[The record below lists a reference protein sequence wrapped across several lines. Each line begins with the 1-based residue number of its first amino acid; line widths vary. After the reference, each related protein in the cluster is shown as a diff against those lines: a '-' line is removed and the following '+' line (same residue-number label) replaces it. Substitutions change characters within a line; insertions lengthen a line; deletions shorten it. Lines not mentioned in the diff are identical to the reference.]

1 MKVAIYGKYYLNST
15 EPIINDIFMFF
26 NNNGVEMI
34 IEAAFLKILHEKKI
48 IQKEYKTFT
57 SHKELDSSFDML
69 ISIGGD
75 GSILRAA
82 DLVRN
87 SGVPILG
94 INAGRLGFLATVQ
107 KENIAEFMQFIINKK
122 YTISK
127 RTLLS
132 LSCTPSNT
140 AVEEINFAMNEIS
153 VSRKDTTSMITIET
167 YLNKEFLNSYWAD
180 GLIIATPTG
189 STGYS
194 MSCGGPIL
202 TPDVKGLVIT
212 PIAPHNLN
220 ARPLVIPDETEIRLK
235 VSGREK
241 NYLVSLDSRI
251 TSVKNETILIIKKTP
266 FQINMVE
273 INRGDN
279 YYICIQFLFKNVQT
293 FPSFIFS
300 TYYGNERTNSRVWHI
315 SWRK

>member
-15 EPIINDIFMFF
+15 EPIINDIFVFF
-26 NNNGVEMI
+26 NNKNVEMV
-34 IEAAFLKILHEKKI
+34 IESKFLKILHEKKI
-48 IQKEYKTFT
+48 IQNQYKTFS
-57 SHKELDSSFDML
+57 SHTELDRSFDML

-75 GSILRAA
+75 GTILRAA
-82 DLVRN
+82 ALVRN

-107 KENIAEFMQFIINKK
+107 KENIDEFLQFIIEKK

-127 RTLLS
+127 RTLVS
-132 LSCTPSNT
+132 LTCNPSNE
-140 AVEEINFAMNEIS
+140 AIKEINFGMNEIS

-167 YLNKEFLNSYWAD
+167 YLNGEFLNSYWAD

-202 TPDVKGLVIT
+202 TPDVSSFVIT

-220 ARPLVIPDETEIRLK
+220 ARPLVVPDDTEIKLK
-235 VSGREK
+235 ISGREK

-251 TSVKNETILIIKKTP
+251 TSIKNETILIIKKTP

-273 INRGDN
+273 IPKET
-279 YYICIQFLFKNVQT
+279 FLKT
-293 FPSFIFS
+293 L
-300 TYYGNERTNSRVWHI
+300 RTKLFWGEDRRN
-315 SWRK
+315 